1 LTLSPA
7 GNFSFETND
16 FPSLKDGQITMA
28 YRMVREHLLA
38 ALLDSPED
46 GILGVSL
53 DGSIDAWSQG
63 AEHFYG
69 YKEQEIMGQPLSRLV
84 PLHEWPGLK
93 NVFSEVGEHGERHF
107 ETAERLHKNGS
118 RILLRVKRLF
128 VRDEQGAA
136 TGILEIGRA
145 FDSYRGDLQVEEP
158 LRLITAQMPGLH
170 WTTDQ
175 NLRITSNWG
184 KALASSKISPGALVG
199 RSIREFLQCIDRH
212 STPIAEHYE
221 TLRGLP
227 AHFEYTWKHRLWEML
242 LEPLRTASGEI
253 NGCLGLGI
261 DVTERKKNEEQAF
274 YQARHDALTG
284 LANYREFMDRLEK
297 EVQRAERS
305 HHPFTVLLLDLDGL
319 KRINDLHGH
328 VAGNRALQRL
338 AAVMNEHCRSTDLAA
353 RYGGDEFAVVL
364 IDSDKGMAE
373 QVARRIENG
382 LRNGEGKPAIS
393 ASIGIGIY
401 PDDGRTAAELLE
413 GADQQLYKYKRAE
426 NRRILPVA
434 GRILKSK
441 RAGR

>member
-1 LTLSPA
+1 
-7 GNFSFETND
+7 
-16 FPSLKDGQITMA
+16 MA
-28 YRMVREHLLA
+28 HCMVREHLLA
-38 ALLDSPED
+38 ALLDSPDD

-53 DGSIDAWSQG
+53 DGRIDAWSQG
-63 AEHFYG
+63 AERFYG

-93 NVFSEVGEHGERHF
+93 NILSEVGDHRGRHF
-107 ETAERLHKNGS
+107 ETAERLHKDGS

-128 VRDEQGAA
+128 VRDGQGET

-145 FDSYRGDLQVEEP
+145 FESYRGDLQVEEP

-184 KALASSKISPGALVG
+184 KALASSRISPGELVG
-199 RSIREFLQCIDRH
+199 HSVCEFLQCIDRH

-221 TLRGLP
+221 ALRGVP
-227 AHFEYTWKHRLWEML
+227 AHFEYTWKNRLWEML
-242 LEPLRTASGEI
+242 LEPLRTASSEV

-261 DVTERKKNEEQAF
+261 DITERKKSEEQAF

-284 LANYREFMDRLEK
+284 LANYREFMDRLER
-297 EVQRAERS
+297 EVHRAERS
-305 HHPFTVLLLDLDGL
+305 HHSFTVLLLDLDGL
-319 KRINDLHGH
+319 KRINDLQGH

-338 AAVMNEHCRSTDLAA
+338 AAVVNEHCRSTDLAA

-364 IDSDKGMAE
+364 IESDKGMAE
-373 QVARRIENG
+373 QVARRVENG
-382 LRNGEGKPAIS
+382 LRNDEGKPAVS
-393 ASIGIGIY
+393 VSIGIGIY
-401 PDDGRTAAELLE
+401 PDDGKTAAELIE
-413 GADQQLYKYKRAE
+413 AADQQLYKNKRAE
-426 NRRILPVA
+426 NRRTLPAA
-434 GRILKSK
+434 GRILSSK